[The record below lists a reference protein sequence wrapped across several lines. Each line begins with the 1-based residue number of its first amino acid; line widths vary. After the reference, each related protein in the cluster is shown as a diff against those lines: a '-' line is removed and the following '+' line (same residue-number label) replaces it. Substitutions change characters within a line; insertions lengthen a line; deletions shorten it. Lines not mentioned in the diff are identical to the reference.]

1 MDTIRQFNANPKSAD
16 TSQLTETINPLTAR
30 QNQSLKS
37 LARTLSLSAHRFTLI
52 LVRSNQPGSLDNVFQ
67 QLNEHYSVQP
77 RILYL
82 PENSRSLFS
91 AIQSVSL
98 TFQGLMVIGLDDI
111 SDLDE
116 FLITTNQM
124 RNEFRHQFHFPV
136 VLWANDE
143 TIGKL
148 VKLAPDFYSWASGP
162 INLDC

>member
-1 MDTIRQFNANPKSAD
+1 MDTVRQFNAKPRSSDNLQLTRTISPL
-16 TSQLTETINPLTAR
+16 TSQ
-30 QNQSLKS
+30 QNQTLKS

-52 LVRSNQPGSLDNVFQ
+52 LVRSNDPGSTEGVFQ
-67 QLNEHYSVQP
+67 RLNVQYSVQP
-77 RILYL
+77 RILFL

-91 AIQSVSL
+91 AVQSISL
-98 TFQGLMVIGLDDI
+98 PFQGLMVIGLDDI
-111 SDLDE
+111 NNLDE

-124 RNEFRHQFHFPV
+124 RNEFRRQFHFPV

-162 INLDC
+162 IHLD

>member
-1 MDTIRQFNANPKSAD
+1 MDTVRQFNAKPRSSDNLQLTRTISPL
-16 TSQLTETINPLTAR
+16 TSQ
-30 QNQSLKS
+30 QNQTLKS

-52 LVRSNQPGSLDNVFQ
+52 LVRSNDPGSTEGVFQ
-67 QLNEHYSVQP
+67 RLNVQYSVQP
-77 RILYL
+77 RILFL

-91 AIQSVSL
+91 AIRAINLQS
-98 TFQGLMVIGLDDI
+98 QGLMVIGLDTI
-111 SDLDE
+111 AELDE

-124 RNEFRHQFHFPV
+124 RNEFRRQFHFPV

-162 INLDC
+162 IHLD

>member
-1 MDTIRQFNANPKSAD
+1 MDTIRQFNANSQSSN
-16 TSQLTETINPLTAR
+16 TSQLPETTSSLTSR
-30 QNQSLKS
+30 QNQALKS

-52 LVRSNQPGSLDNVFQ
+52 LVRSNQPGSVDNVFQ
-67 QLNEHYSVQP
+67 QLNVHYSVQP

-82 PENSRSLFS
+82 PEDCRSLFS
-91 AIQSVSL
+91 AIQSISL
-98 TFQGLMVIGLDDI
+98 AFQGLMVIGLDDI
-111 SDLDE
+111 IDLDE

-162 INLDC
+162 INLD